1 MITIQRKYVIMLLY
15 ALSDSQNS
23 VVAFIPSPSKVSARR
38 RRSVTVPAP
47 QDHAHLKMSS
57 IHAALHDYTLDKL
70 SLNAMGDQPV
80 GFDPLPVILQW
91 PIGSIA
97 LLSNG
102 GDGDVLSS
110 VTSALAI
117 GLVIAAAIFLYA
129 NVVYTP
135 EIIENA
141 QAMRQ
146 EEQAAQILALVRQLR
161 EEENERGR
169 KGTTTTDK
177 VTNARDALEKV
188 FGLSIQDYVEQVEG
202 RMRSKDVTS
211 KSESVAVSD
220 AEKELVATLRSL
232 YL

>member
-1 MITIQRKYVIMLLY
+1 
-15 ALSDSQNS
+15 LSVSQNS

-38 RRSVTVPAP
+38 RRSVTVPARP

-57 IHAALHDYTLDKL
+57 IHAALHDYTLDTL
-70 SLNAMGDQPV
+70 SLNEVGDQPV
-80 GFDPLPVILQW
+80 CVGSSLIIPHAS
-91 PIGSIA
+91 IGSTA
-97 LLSNG
+97 LHAAFLSNS

-110 VTSALAI
+110 LTSALAV

-161 EEENERGR
+161 EEEEEEEGGR
-169 KGTTTTDK
+169 EGTTTAANK
-177 VTNARDALEKV
+177 RTNARDALEKV
-188 FGLSIQDYVEQVEG
+188 FGMKIQDYIEQIEG
-202 RMRSKDVTS
+202 RIRSREVSS
-211 KSESVAVSD
+211 KSERVAVSD